1 MALESKINPNFSAN
15 DLSIMAN
22 LQLVF
27 MFSIVY
33 VASYTAKVFAKM
45 NNINRF
51 LKFQIV
57 NI

>member
-15 DLSIMAN
+15 DLSIVAN

-51 LKFQIV
+51 
-57 NI
+57 

>member
-1 MALESKINPNFSAN
+1 MALESKINPTFSAN
-15 DLSIMAN
+15 DLSIVAN
-22 LQLVF
+22 LQLVLV
-27 MFSIVY
+27 FSIVY
-33 VASYTAKVFAKM
+33 VTSYTAKVFAKM